1 MFVTDKPRTKEETK
15 ALLAIGLRL
24 REEERKKKQKQQVIE
39 ERRQQGRHTEE

>member
-15 ALLAIGLRL
+15 ALLAIGMRL

-39 ERRQQGRHTEE
+39 EDNKGGTQKE